1 MAQKMDELI
10 EASEYQYEEMLR
22 DKFAALFVV
31 RDDWGEVQTTA
42 REIYALCLKS
52 NEYFKTTYRMF
63 KDLEFLVL
71 DGCVFSYLK
80 GNLFA
85 VKPSTTFK
93 GKFNLRDWPDELL
106 AELFNFIYPYLK

>member
-10 EASEYQYEEMLR
+10 EASEYQYEEMIR

-42 REIYALCLKS
+42 RKIYGICVKLD
-52 NEYFKTTYRMF
+52 EPFTVMYRMF

-80 GNLFA
+80 GDLFA
-85 VKPSTTFK
+85 VKPSTTFN

-106 AELFNFIYPYLK
+106 AELFNFLYPYLK